1 MSRHAMSEPLMPET
15 TMTNRRRKFSVDA
28 LFADTTPRAVGVSD
42 MLDAKLIRHDR
53 IEPDPNQPRRHFDV
67 DALEDL
73 ATSIRAEGILQ
84 PIAVRYDEPRDTYV
98 IIHGERR
105 WRAAAIAGLESIP
118 AVVRDIPEDRR
129 LIQQL
134 VENIVREDLNALDRA
149 AALRALKAK
158 MGDPAWDT
166 VAEAVG
172 IRRSRLFQLLGTEK
186 LEEAVQEA
194 LRRGIVSEKQTR
206 QIRSLPEEVQRDLGN
221 ALLEGKVPPQS
232 FNDYVNNLRGDDAT
246 PTISRHEATSGT
258 LPPKV
263 ERVRSTALALNNA
276 LGGLDLSTISALDAK
291 TANQLLTALRVL
303 DQRLQ
308 SSISAIEDL
317 TK

>member
-1 MSRHAMSEPLMPET
+1 MSET
-15 TMTNRRRKFSVDA
+15 TGTTRRRKFSVDA
-28 LFADTTPRAVGVSD
+28 LFTDTTPRAVGVED
-42 MLDAKLIRHDR
+42 MLDAKLIRRDR
-53 IEPDPNQPRRHFDV
+53 IEPDPDQPRNFFDE
-67 DALEDL
+67 DALNDL

-84 PIAVRYDEPRDTYV
+84 PIAVRYDEPRDIYI

-105 WRAAAIAGLESIP
+105 WRAAGIAGLESIP

-149 AALRALKAK
+149 AALRALKQQ
-158 MGDPAWDT
+158 MGDPAWDS

-186 LEEAVQEA
+186 LESAVQEA

-206 QIRSLPEEVQRDLGN
+206 QIQGLPEDIQRDLGS
-221 ALLEGKVPPQS
+221 ALLEGQVPPQS
-232 FNDYVNNLRGDDAT
+232 FNDYVNNLRAHRGST
-246 PTISRHEATSGT
+246 PRSRKPAPARN

-263 ERVRSTALALNNA
+263 ERVRTSALSLNTAL
-276 LGGLDLSTISALDAK
+276 GDLDLSTISSLDEK
-291 TANQLLTALRVL
+291 TANHLLSALRVL
-303 DQRLQ
+303 DERLQ
-308 SSISAIEDL
+308 SSINDIVVL

>member
-1 MSRHAMSEPLMPET
+1 MSETKT
-15 TMTNRRRKFSVDA
+15 TRRRKFSVDA
-28 LFADTTPRAVGVSD
+28 LFTDTTARGVGVSD

-53 IEPDPNQPRRHFDV
+53 IVPDPNQPRNYFDE
-67 DALEDL
+67 DGLNDL

-84 PIAVRYDEPRDTYV
+84 PIAVRYDEPRDIYV

-105 WRAAAIAGLESIP
+105 WRAAAITGLESIP

-149 AALRALKAK
+149 AALRALKAQ
-158 MGDPAWDT
+158 MGDPAWDI

-186 LEEAVQEA
+186 LNERVQEA
-194 LRRGIVSEKQTR
+194 LRRGIISEKQTR
-206 QIRSLPEEVQRDLGN
+206 MIQSLPEDIQRDLG
-221 ALLEGKVPPQS
+221 AAILDGTVPPKS
-232 FNDYVNNLRGDDAT
+232 FDDYVRNLHAHRSSARPSSRKLPKLGA
-246 PTISRHEATSGT
+246 ISP

-263 ERVRSTALALNNA
+263 ERVRSSALALNTA
-276 LGGLDLSTISALDAK
+276 LGDLDLSTISSLDER
-291 TANQLLTALRVL
+291 TAAQLLTALRVL
-303 DQRLQ
+303 DERLQ
-308 SSISAIEDL
+308 SSINAIEDL

>member
-1 MSRHAMSEPLMPET
+1 MSET
-15 TMTNRRRKFSVDA
+15 TGTTRRRKFSVDA
-28 LFADTTPRAVGVSD
+28 LFTDTTPRAVGVED
-42 MLDAKLIRHDR
+42 MLDAKLIRRDR
-53 IEPDPNQPRRHFDV
+53 IEPDPDQPRNHFDE
-67 DALEDL
+67 DALNDL

-84 PIAVRYDEPRDTYV
+84 PIAVRYDEPRDIYV

-105 WRAAAIAGLESIP
+105 WRAAGIAGLESIP

-149 AALRALKAK
+149 AALRALKQQ

-186 LEEAVQEA
+186 LESAVQEA

-206 QIRSLPEEVQRDLGN
+206 MIHGLPEDIQRDLGI
-221 ALLEGKVPPQS
+221 ALLEGQVPPQS
-232 FNDYVNNLRGDDAT
+232 FNDYVDNLHVHRPAT
-246 PTISRHEATSGT
+246 TRKPRRQPTTGN

-263 ERVRSTALALNNA
+263 ERVRTSAQSLNTAL
-276 LGGLDLSTISALDAK
+276 GDLDLSTISSLDEK
-291 TANQLLTALRVL
+291 TAAQLLTALRVL
-303 DQRLQ
+303 NERLQ
-308 SSISAIEDL
+308 SSINAIEDL

>member
-1 MSRHAMSEPLMPET
+1 MSET
-15 TMTNRRRKFSVDA
+15 TNTTRRRKFSVDA
-28 LFADTTPRAVGVSD
+28 LFTDTTPRAVGVED
-42 MLDAKLIRHDR
+42 LLDAKLIRRDR
-53 IEPDPNQPRRHFDV
+53 IEPDPDQPRNYFDE
-67 DALEDL
+67 DALNDL

-84 PIAVRYDEPRDTYV
+84 PIAVRYDEPRDIYV

-105 WRAAAIAGLESIP
+105 WRAAGIAGLESIP

-149 AALRALKAK
+149 AALRALKQQ

-186 LEEAVQEA
+186 LESQVQEA
-194 LRRGIVSEKQTR
+194 LRRGIISEKQSR
-206 QIRSLPEEVQRDLGN
+206 GLQSLPEDIQRDLGV
-221 ALLEGKVPPQS
+221 ALLEGQVPPQS
-232 FNDYVNNLRGDDAT
+232 FNDYVDNLRAQRPT
-246 PTISRHEATSGT
+246 PPRSRRQPTPGN

-263 ERVRSTALALNNA
+263 ERVRSSAHSLNTAL
-276 LGGLDLSTISALDAK
+276 GDLDLSTISSLDEK
-291 TANQLLTALRVL
+291 TAAQLLTALRVL

-308 SSISAIEDL
+308 SSLNAIEDL